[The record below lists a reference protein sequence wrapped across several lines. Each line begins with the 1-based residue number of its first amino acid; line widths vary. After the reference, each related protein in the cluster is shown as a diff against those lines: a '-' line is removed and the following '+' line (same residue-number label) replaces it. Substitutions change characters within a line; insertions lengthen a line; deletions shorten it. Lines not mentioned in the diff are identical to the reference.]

1 MHSPSNTIMY
11 RKSGNFRVEKF
22 HKKHFRVKYICYDG
36 LRKSFNAIIF
46 KHVAEEKRV
55 CCIRG
60 YHVWEE
66 AAGEVLVYERE
77 PHNALD
83 RYDPAACQCLSRW

>member
-1 MHSPSNTIMY
+1 MGYENILTP
-11 RKSGNFRVEKF
+11 FF
-22 HKKHFRVKYICYDG
+22 
-36 LRKSFNAIIF
+36 L
-46 KHVAEEKRV
+46 HVAEEKRV

-60 YHVWEE
+60 YHVWDA

-83 RYDPAACQCLSRW
+83 RYDPAACQCLSRC

>member
-1 MHSPSNTIMY
+1 MMGYENIFTP
-11 RKSGNFRVEKF
+11 F
-22 HKKHFRVKYICYDG
+22 
-36 LRKSFNAIIF
+36 F

-60 YHVWEE
+60 HHVYKEIWEA

-83 RYDPAACQCLSRW
+83 RTARCLPKPFSLVTSASLFARANCL